1 MLKED
6 QECLYSVE
14 EWRATIGIHAPGHLS
29 SLKQGLKIPNLE
41 GLSSPSLFP
50 PHLPPLLLFLFS
62 LSLSLLPPCP
72 PRVAVIKYPD
82 KSNTRGKVFIPIH
95 NLWVEFTMA
104 GKSRQDEFE
113 LVSPVTPTIR
123 KQRAV
128 YTLTQLAFFLCT
140 VQDQSP
146 KTGAAYLSANLLTS
160 IKFSNV
166 IKSS

>member
-1 MLKED
+1 
-6 QECLYSVE
+6 
-14 EWRATIGIHAPGHLS
+14 
-29 SLKQGLKIPNLE
+29 
-41 GLSSPSLFP
+41 
-50 PHLPPLLLFLFS
+50 
-62 LSLSLLPPCP
+62 
-72 PRVAVIKYPD
+72 VIKYPD